1 MDSQGDAAPPAVA
14 QAALAAYILFQVNFM
29 FAYTPLQAAV
39 VVEALDTAT
48 RAKGLALGGVL
59 TGAMGFL
66 NQFAGP
72 LALESIGYKYVYV
85 FVGWDTVEAG
95 LWYLFGVES
104 QGRTLEE
111 LEWVSQSQKSQ
122 KLSLIFQVYQ
132 QKNPVKASTTLS
144 KVVVRGDGHVQR
156 LAEP

>member
-1 MDSQGDAAPPAVA
+1 MYQ
-14 QAALAAYILFQVNFM
+14 
-29 FAYTPLQAAV
+29 FAYTPLQATV
-39 VVEALDTAT
+39 VVEALDTTT
-48 RAKGLALGGVL
+48 RAKGLALGGII

-72 LALESIGYKYVYV
+72 LALDSIGYKYVYV

-111 LEWVSQSQKSQ
+111 LDWV
-122 KLSLIFQVYQ
+122 YR
-132 QKNPVKASTTLS
+132 QKNPVKASKSLS
-144 KVVVRGDGHVQR
+144 KVVVEDDGAMTRVDV
-156 LAEP
+156 

>member
-1 MDSQGDAAPPAVA
+1 MSAKVRGYADGSACAGWLAINAGLQSKMDSEGDNTPRAVG

-48 RAKGLALGGVL
+48 RAKGLALGGLL

-95 LWYLFGVES
+95 LWYFFGVES
-104 QGRTLEE
+104 QG
-111 LEWVSQSQKSQ
+111 
-122 KLSLIFQVYQ
+122 
-132 QKNPVKASTTLS
+132 
-144 KVVVRGDGHVQR
+144 VRLR
-156 LAEP
+156 LLRAPHIR